1 VCDHRDDDDAFYL
14 FLKPVCGGGVC
25 LGGVCRFHY
34 TYIYNR
40 KRESCEEAKLVCVL
54 VAETIH
60 PVCMREGGGR
70 VREGGGGDI

>member
-1 VCDHRDDDDAFYL
+1 
-14 FLKPVCGGGVC
+14 